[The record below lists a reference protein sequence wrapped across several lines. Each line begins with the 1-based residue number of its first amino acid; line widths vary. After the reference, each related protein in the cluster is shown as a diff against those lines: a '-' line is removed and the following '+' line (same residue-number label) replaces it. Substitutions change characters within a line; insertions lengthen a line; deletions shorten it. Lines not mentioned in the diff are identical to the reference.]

1 MVQRFCLMI
10 TKKIFF
16 GIECEGKWNGLPTIF
31 IPCSCMKTKLPKDM
45 PLHLYIGAGCDLV
58 KTQTQ
63 LDSAIELVEKYN
75 DKLFTIEIDITA
87 KLKIPTCLNSRS
99 VRLLFNFNPELKDL
113 SHILTWTNSEVKIT
127 SKESLAVYSA
137 PQFLEINYLEDYLH
151 EV

>member
-1 MVQRFCLMI
+1 MI

-31 IPCSCMKTKLPKDM
+31 IPCSCMKTNLPEDM

-63 LDSAIELVEKYN
+63 LDSAIELVEKN
-75 DKLFTIEIDITA
+75 ESKLVTIEIDITA
-87 KLKIPTCLNSRS
+87 NIKIPTCLNSRR
-99 VRLLFNFNPELKDL
+99 VRLLFNFNPKLKDL
-113 SHILTWTNSEVKIT
+113 PNILTWTNSEVKIA
-127 SKESLAVYSA
+127 SKESLAVYST
-137 PQFLEINYLEDYLH
+137 PQFLEINYLDDYLH